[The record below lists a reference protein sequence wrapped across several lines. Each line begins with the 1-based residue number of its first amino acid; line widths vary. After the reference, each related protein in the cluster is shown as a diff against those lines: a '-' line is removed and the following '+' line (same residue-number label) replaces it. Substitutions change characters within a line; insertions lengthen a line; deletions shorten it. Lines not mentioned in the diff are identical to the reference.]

1 MRCACL
7 MGGVCGVGV
16 IGCYWG
22 LCAGDGQ
29 DGIRVGDLTLLWA
42 KLLAN

>member
-7 MGGVCGVGV
+7 MGGECGAGV

-29 DGIRVGDLTLLWA
+29 VGIGGGDLM
-42 KLLAN
+42 